1 MEKLSYDIQN
11 INFTITDAIQNK
23 RKENFMK
30 KRRMVT
36 RIYAFILAASLIAA
50 DTLPAFA
57 AERSRKLVS
66 DDMAVL
72 EENFSD
78 KSIPYLED
86 AQREPMTETMEETK
100 SEPMADTTEGAESKP
115 ETETTEETKPEPGT
129 EEAPDDGL
137 IRVNDTLYSGYY
149 MDQAGIFYLVTE
161 GVAKPF
167 YGMANTG
174 TSYYNCDISGAM
186 TLMTLPTQ
194 TIFVEGKSYSGYYM
208 DTAGMFYIV
217 TAGTP
222 EPVNRTVKDGTPYY
236 GYDETGALIPL
247 TLSKQ
252 TVFVNGKVYSGYYL
266 SKQNKMYYIKK
277 GTSTRKT
284 GILKKGTNYYNYP
297 LKKTKNLSKDTLYV
311 NGTVYSGYYMNKKNH
326 MYHVKKGTLT
336 LKTGILKKGIKYYS
350 YPSKK
355 TKKLSKETLYVN
367 GKIYSGYYMNK
378 KNHMYHV
385 KKGTLTLKTG
395 ILKKGV
401 KYYSYPLKKTK
412 KLSKETLYIN
422 GKLYTGYYLNQK
434 NKMYR
439 VKKGIPVLAIGMMG
453 KGTKYYNYKLKKTQ
467 TLSQETLYVDGIVY
481 NGYYLGS
488 DNKMYLLS
496 NGTYT
501 PVNTA
506 LGAGTAY
513 YSCVENRMV
522 ALPAAKAYVYG
533 KAVESL
539 TPAGVVTFQKA
550 QAVVQTITAPTD
562 SPADKLYKCYLWMEK
577 FPYMQYRT
585 MAEGLNISPDDWDVI
600 FADDIF
606 DANAGCCVSLSCA
619 FAYMAK
625 ACGFESVTIC
635 SDTKHA
641 WVDIDGRLY
650 DPLFAKDRN
659 FSKNYNAAYTDYRVH
674 AAITREL

>member
-252 TVFVNGKVYSGYYL
+252 TVFVNGKVYSGYYV

-277 GTSTRKT
+277 GTSTR
-284 GILKKGTNYYNYP
+284 
-297 LKKTKNLSKDTLYV
+297 
-311 NGTVYSGYYMNKKNH
+311 
-326 MYHVKKGTLT
+326 
-336 LKTGILKKGIKYYS
+336 KTGILKKGIKYYS

-481 NGYYLGS
+481 NGYYLSS

-496 NGTYT
+496 NGAYT
-501 PVNTA
+501 LVNTV

>member
-1 MEKLSYDIQN
+1 MEKLSYNIQN

-78 KSIPYLED
+78 QSIPYLED

-149 MDQAGIFYLVTE
+149 MDQAGIFHLVTE

-252 TVFVNGKVYSGYYL
+252 TVFVNGKVYSGYYV

-284 GILKKGTNYYNYP
+284 GILKKGTKYYSYP
-297 LKKTKNLSKDTLYV
+297 LKKTKKLSKDTLYV
-311 NGTVYSGYYMNKKNH
+311 NGAVYSGYYMNKKNH

-350 YPSKK
+350 YPS
-355 TKKLSKETLYVN
+355 
-367 GKIYSGYYMNK
+367 
-378 KNHMYHV
+378 
-385 KKGTLTLKTG
+385 
-395 ILKKGV
+395 
-401 KYYSYPLKKTK
+401 KKTK

-481 NGYYLGS
+481 NGYYLSS

-496 NGTYT
+496 NGAYT

-506 LGAGTAY
+506 LGARTAY

-585 MAEGLNISPDDWDVI
+585 MVEGLNISPDDWDVI